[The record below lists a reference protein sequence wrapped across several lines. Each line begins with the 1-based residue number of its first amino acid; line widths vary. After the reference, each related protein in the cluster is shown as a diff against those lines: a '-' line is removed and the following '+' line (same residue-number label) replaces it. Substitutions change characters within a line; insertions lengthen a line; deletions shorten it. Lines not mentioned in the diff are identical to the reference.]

1 MMAIIGYVRPE
12 FEQSSFTCPHCNC
25 FSQHHWRAIQVSQG
39 SVVNIHQWTT
49 SWCLH
54 CKQYCFWGDESL
66 VWPLKSGLPDPID
79 GCPKQI
85 QAVYDE
91 ARQVFAH
98 SPRASAALLRLAI
111 QLICKQK
118 GLPGVKLNDE
128 IGDLVKNHGLS
139 PQIQQSLDLVRVVG
153 NNAVHPGQIE
163 IEDNVENIR
172 QFFGLVNMAVDSL
185 IVQPARVQA
194 MYDAMVPQ
202 TAKEGIQRRDNGGKA
217 PVKTAPTTTSEPSAH
232 GSR

>member
-1 MMAIIGYVRPE
+1 MR
-12 FEQSSFTCPHCNC
+12 
-25 FSQHHWRAIQVSQG
+25 
-39 SVVNIHQWTT
+39 
-49 SWCLH
+49 CLH

-85 QAVYDE
+85 QAVYNE

-128 IGDLVKNHGLS
+128 I
-139 PQIQQSLDLVRVVG
+139 
-153 NNAVHPGQIE
+153 E
-163 IEDNVENIR
+163 
-172 QFFGLVNMAVDSL
+172 
-185 IVQPARVQA
+185 
-194 MYDAMVPQ
+194 
-202 TAKEGIQRRDNGGKA
+202 
-217 PVKTAPTTTSEPSAH
+217 
-232 GSR
+232 